1 MKDLKLIAAI
11 ISAIVLG
18 ACTSGGGGISTGT
31 HPRDRAALTQDAIDS
46 NSDITTMSSEILV
59 ANNGTQ
65 VARSLSRSG
74 SIIQD
79 GQTYT
84 SYRLDDVIFKM
95 GGEDSRIIF
104 NVDDEGRIVSVGKY
118 DRSDDFTGQP
128 TYAISEEGVFAR
140 TGTTGNEFEKV
151 LYAYKISESDL
162 IAALENLGLDL
173 DDITSIAS
181 EHFHDGIEFMNDSG
195 ELNADEIKA
204 ALKVKL
210 RREIDKIKAS
220 QHAIPEGEEGY
231 AAYIE
236 SLDALEDAYTA
247 YANAIDAMTS
257 FGPAQAA
264 HANLTIE
271 GVNIGLKYADLGFA
285 ELTVKENPDDS
296 IDDAIEHTYTP
307 YVGGYGVLKID
318 QADLDQDRVFTG
330 TAIAGI
336 DHKKKGY
343 TDGTNVEEGVLVR
356 QDDATLTLYT
366 DGSSTLTMDD
376 LQTSGGQHWYGVQV
390 DQNIDGAVTF
400 TLTGTNNITGYDLP
414 DEEHLVSDAEHD
426 NSTTF
431 TSANWVAHEQ
441 QYVTQTDNNNRVSG
455 NYETNLYRLGED
467 NDNAEATSLF
477 SFGNEWHSNDNS
489 QHNEV
494 AIYGAFGSGTS
505 APVTE

>member
-1 MKDLKLIAAI
+1 MKDFKLITAI
-11 ISAIVLG
+11 ISAITLG

-84 SYRLDDVIFKM
+84 SYRLDDVTFKM

-104 NVDDEGRIVSVGKY
+104 NVDNEGRIVSLGKY
-118 DRSDDFTGQP
+118 DRSDDFTGDP
-128 TYAISEEGVFAR
+128 SYAISEEGVFAR
-140 TGTTGNEFEKV
+140 KGTTGNEFEKT
-151 LYAYKISESDL
+151 LYKYQISEDDL
-162 IAALENLGLDL
+162 IAALESLDI
-173 DDITSIAS
+173 DPDGIATIAS
-181 EHFHDGIEFMNDSG
+181 EHFHEGIEFMNDSG
-195 ELNADEIKA
+195 ELSVDEIKT
-204 ALKVKL
+204 ALKAKL
-210 RREIDKIKAS
+210 RKEINKIKAS
-220 QHAIPEGEEGY
+220 QHVIPEGEEGH

-236 SLDALEDAYTA
+236 SLDVLEDAYTA

-257 FGPAQAA
+257 FDPAQAA
-264 HANLTIE
+264 HANLTVE
-271 GVNIGLKYADLGFA
+271 GVDIGLKYADLGFA

-296 IDDAIEHTYTP
+296 IEDAIEHTYTP

-336 DHKKKGY
+336 DHKTSGY
-343 TDGTNVEEGVLVR
+343 GDDDVKEGVLVR
-356 QDDATLTLYT
+356 QDNATLTLYT

-414 DEEHLVSDAEHD
+414 DEEHLVGTG

-431 TSANWVAHEQ
+431 TSSNWVAHEQ

-467 NDNAEATSLF
+467 NEHAEATSLF

-505 APVTE
+505 VPVPVEP